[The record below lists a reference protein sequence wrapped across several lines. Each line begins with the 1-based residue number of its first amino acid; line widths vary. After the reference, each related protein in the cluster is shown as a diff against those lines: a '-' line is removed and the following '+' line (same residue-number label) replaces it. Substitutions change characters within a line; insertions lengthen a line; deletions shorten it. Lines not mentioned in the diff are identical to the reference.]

1 MLSTIVSGLHVP
13 LQIFLK
19 LYLIELIWL
28 LIGLSTLDIFKG
40 FDRNWQ
46 TCVQMNNW
54 MKLLRSMINLIVLQ
68 DFNLIWY
75 FANKETAVHKLTE
88 EKRKLK
94 ITESNGSG
102 PMASSPLN
110 NKGKGI

>member
-1 MLSTIVSGLHVP
+1 
-13 LQIFLK
+13 
-19 LYLIELIWL
+19 
-28 LIGLSTLDIFKG
+28 
-40 FDRNWQ
+40 
-46 TCVQMNNW
+46 
-54 MKLLRSMINLIVLQ
+54 MINPIVLQ

>member
-1 MLSTIVSGLHVP
+1 
-13 LQIFLK
+13 
-19 LYLIELIWL
+19 
-28 LIGLSTLDIFKG
+28 
-40 FDRNWQ
+40 
-46 TCVQMNNW
+46 MNNW
-54 MKLLRSMINLIVLQ
+54 MKLLRSMINPIVLQ

-94 ITESNGSG
+94 ISESNG